1 MHLFLRQS
9 IDSCLSCQFRLFFFY
24 AVHHGALVRHSC
36 CCTVL
41 GVLWIPVED
50 YGCITFHAQSTAAP
64 HFTLTVKSDVVHLIV
79 VCWVLLLQSFVAE
92 RIVHTRWPTDFL
104 FMRDQRSNPYQV
116 FYVHLFRQQSADGC
130 CVVCPCKVFCFHVAC
145 HSALLRRSLG

>member
-64 HFTLTVKSDVVHLIV
+64 HFILTVKSDVVHLIV

-92 RIVHTRWPTDFL
+92 RIVHTRWPTDL
-104 FMRDQRSNPYQV
+104 F
-116 FYVHLFRQQSADGC
+116 VHALSEVKPVSSLLCASIPATKCRWLLC
-130 CVVCPCKVFCFHVAC
+130 CLPV
-145 HSALLRRSLG
+145 